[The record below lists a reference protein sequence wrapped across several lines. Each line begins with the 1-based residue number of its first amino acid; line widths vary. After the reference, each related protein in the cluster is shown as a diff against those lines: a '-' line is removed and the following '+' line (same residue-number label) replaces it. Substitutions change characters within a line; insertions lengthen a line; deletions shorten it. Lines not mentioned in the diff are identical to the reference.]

1 MGLITLKEVCSS
13 TGISRRAIQGY
24 EEAGLVKKPCM
35 KNKYGHLLYDQK
47 TVDRIKKIKLYH
59 QLGFQIKEIK
69 KIIDAPAYILRPAL
83 EEKVQLLQKGI
94 ELENQLML
102 KVQEIIK
109 ELKLGEGEENRE
121 TGGAE

>member
-1 MGLITLKEVCSS
+1 
-13 TGISRRAIQGY
+13 
-24 EEAGLVKKPCM
+24 M

-94 ELENQLML
+94 ELENQLLL

-109 ELKLGEGEENRE
+109 ELKLGEGEENRK

>member
-1 MGLITLKEVCSS
+1 MELITLKEVCSS

-24 EEAGLVKKPCM
+24 EEAGLVKKPCV

-47 TVDRIKKIKLYH
+47 TVDRIKQIKLYH

-69 KIIDAPAYILRPAL
+69 EIIDAPAYILRRAL
-83 EEKVQLLQKGI
+83 EEKVQLLQKRI
-94 ELENQLML
+94 ELENQLLL

-109 ELKLGEGEENRE
+109 ELQNTERSEEN
-121 TGGAE
+121 AADI